1 MINDNFVIKGDICYS
16 KSLTDLECI
25 KNGYL
30 VCKDGVSEG
39 VFEKLPAEYID
50 FALIDCSGMLVLPGM
65 VDLHIHAPQFTFR
78 GIGMN
83 LELLDWLKT
92 YTFPEEIKYKDPD
105 YARVAY
111 RDFVKKMKKSAT
123 TRAVVFSTIHR
134 QSTEMLMEMLE
145 ESGLI
150 TYVGKVNMDRE
161 APKALKE
168 NDAETSLEET
178 VAWLSDISGKFPHT
192 KPIITPRFL
201 ISCTDELLEGLGKV
215 AREYDLP
222 VQSHLSENPEEVK
235 LVHELFPTASCYG
248 DGYDMYGLF
257 GKDVKTVMAHCVYS
271 TDEEVDRILNNGV
284 FVAHCPTSN
293 MNLASGIAPIRK
305 YLNLGIKVGIGT
317 DIGAGESESMFRA
330 LCDAI
335 QVSKLYS
342 RLVDKAYKPLAF
354 EEAFFL
360 ATMGGGEF
368 FGKVG
373 SFEKGY
379 EFDAVI
385 IDDFEL
391 SGLNDFPLRSRL
403 ERAVYLE
410 ADTMYL
416 SKKFVKGREVKADY
430 GNQYFD

>member
-1 MINDNFVIKGDICYS
+1 
-16 KSLTDLECI
+16 
-25 KNGYL
+25 
-30 VCKDGVSEG
+30 
-39 VFEKLPAEYID
+39 
-50 FALIDCSGMLVLPGM
+50 
-65 VDLHIHAPQFTFR
+65 
-78 GIGMN
+78 
-83 LELLDWLKT
+83 
-92 YTFPEEIKYKDPD
+92 
-105 YARVAY
+105 
-111 RDFVKKMKKSAT
+111 
-123 TRAVVFSTIHR
+123 
-134 QSTEMLMEMLE
+134 MLMEMLE
-145 ESGLI
+145 ASGLI

-168 NDAETSLEET
+168 SDAETSLEET
-178 VAWLSDISGKFPHT
+178 REWISDISGKFPHT

-201 ISCTDELLEGLGKV
+201 ISCTDELLEGLGKI
-215 AREYDLP
+215 AREFDLP
-222 VQSHLSENPEEVK
+222 VQSHLSENTEEVK
-235 LVHELFPTASCYG
+235 LVQKLFPAASCYG

-271 TDEEVDRILNNGV
+271 TDEEVDKILDNGV

-335 QVSKLYS
+335 QGSKLYS
-342 RLVDKAYKPLAF
+342 RLVEKTCKPLAF

-379 EFDAVI
+379 EFDAVV

-416 SKKFVKGREVKADY
+416 VKKFVNGREVKTDY